1 MPADRA
7 IDKLKKAFNVEERSS
22 YTIQKEGVTI
32 LKIYWKPLTIADRD
46 QINNTLKSLNKYE
59 DEGSL
64 EFALQII
71 IQKAEDVS
79 GKKLFAD
86 GDRVALR
93 RELPMAVLLDLMG
106 KMQGFSD
113 GVTTD
118 ATKSGVIEE

>member
-93 RELPMAVLLDLMG
+93 RELPMTVLLDLMG

-113 GVTTD
+113 EVTTD
-118 ATKSGVIEE
+118 ATKSGAIEE

>member
-79 GKKLFAD
+79 GKKLFGE

-93 RELPMAVLLDLMG
+93 RELPMTVLLDLMG

-113 GVTTD
+113 EVTTD